1 MVVTHA
7 GWLSIELNGRQ
18 FANGQI
24 VKQIYLHE
32 DDVVSSSNNNHKMTM
47 TGTFF
52 LLFVHLIFFYLK

>member
-1 MVVTHA
+1 MVVTHG

-32 DDVVSSSNNNHKMTM
+32 DDVASSSINNCKTTM
-47 TGTFF
+47 TGIFF
-52 LLFVHLIFFYLK
+52 LLFVHSIFLYFK